1 VEPLNAIDLAVIE
14 RALSLP
20 EMARFADQVVTICHK
35 LGLAP
40 PEWTRPL
47 PPPGRPPDRRGS

>member
-1 VEPLNAIDLAVIE
+1 VEPLNALDLAVIH

-20 EMARFADQVVTICHK
+20 EMARFAEQVVTICHK
-35 LGLAP
+35 LGVAP

-47 PPPGRPPDRRGS
+47 PAAPEPRYGS

>member
-1 VEPLNAIDLAVIE
+1 MEPLNAIDLAVIH

-35 LGLAP
+35 LGLPAPAWSEPRPAP
-40 PEWTRPL
+40 PEPRY
-47 PPPGRPPDRRGS
+47 GS